1 MILRSESMKIMFLI
15 CIAIVAFAVINYD
28 KMSYK
33 KWYEKCVEK
42 GTGYNFHGN
51 YHNHNSKE

>member
-1 MILRSESMKIMFLI
+1 MKIMFLI
-15 CIAIVAFAVINYD
+15 CIAIIAFAVINYD

-33 KWYEKCVEK
+33 KWYERCVEK
-42 GTGYNFHGN
+42 GTGYDFHGN